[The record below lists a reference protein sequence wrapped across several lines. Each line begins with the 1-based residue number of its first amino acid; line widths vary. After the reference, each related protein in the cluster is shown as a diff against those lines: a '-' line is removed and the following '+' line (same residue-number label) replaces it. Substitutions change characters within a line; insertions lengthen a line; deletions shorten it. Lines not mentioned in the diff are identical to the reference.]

1 MLDEYSC
8 CVEKDVRGRVNVS
21 YAMSCWYV
29 IGSIIHFDMSSTLV
43 QTKHIDTTTT
53 SKLMGNYR

>member
-1 MLDEYSC
+1 MQVMQC
-8 CVEKDVRGRVNVS
+8 HAG
-21 YAMSCWYV
+21 MSSDQLSTLLRLYHGY
-29 IGSIIHFDMSSTLV
+29 ISSTLV